1 MADADSPKTL
11 FHSQLVARALR
22 QGIQTADAE
31 DAVQDVW
38 LEIYRKT
45 IPGEVAGDPSRLL
58 AWLSGI
64 LKNSVRDRLR
74 HQRRSRIV
82 PLAECDSCGMNLE
95 ADDPEPDAWV
105 LQHELIA
112 TVRATV
118 DRLAS
123 ARSRESARC
132 LELRYLEGLTIAD
145 VAAVMGMSV
154 PEVNARLQRAKQR
167 FRTKF
172 QQ

>member
-1 MADADSPKTL
+1 MADADNLETL
-11 FHSQLVARALR
+11 YHSQLVARALR

-31 DAVQDVW
+31 DDVQDVW
-38 LEIYRKT
+38 LEVSRKA
-45 IPGEVAGDPSRLL
+45 IPEEVAGDPSRLL

-64 LKNSVRDRLR
+64 LKNRARDRLR
-74 HQRRSRIV
+74 HKRRSSII
-82 PLAECDSCGMNLE
+82 PLADCDSCGMSFE
-95 ADDPEPDAWV
+95 ANGSEPDAEV
-105 LQHELIA
+105 LQNELIE

-118 DRLAS
+118 NRFAS
-123 ARSRESARC
+123 ARFRESARC

-154 PEVNARLQRAKQR
+154 TEVNARLQRAKRR
-167 FRTKF
+167 FRAKF